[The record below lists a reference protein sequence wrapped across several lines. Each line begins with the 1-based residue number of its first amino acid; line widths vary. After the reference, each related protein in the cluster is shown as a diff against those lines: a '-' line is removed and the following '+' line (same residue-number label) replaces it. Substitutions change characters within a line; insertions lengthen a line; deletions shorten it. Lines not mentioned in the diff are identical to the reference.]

1 MPSHP
6 CWIRYPR
13 CFLRDAKCRLL
24 LQSARPRS
32 ITLESL
38 FADADV
44 GSDVRSDRHL
54 KRRRRDDDRLRRRR
68 HRHLW
73 RWWRTSR
80 RQNPTIHPCLSS
92 PRHTT
97 LIAIAAKIKTPS
109 PSRTIRVRHMEEHA
123 IGRRLDSCPLFSS
136 RPRGMRSADLPAR
149 CSAMSDRRCLKG
161 YNYWEM
167 GYGSPCR
174 FGHCKR
180 LS

>member
-1 MPSHP
+1 VPPH
-6 CWIRYPR
+6 
-13 CFLRDAKCRLL
+13 
-24 LQSARPRS
+24 S

-44 GSDVRSDRHL
+44 GSDGRSDRHL

-80 RQNPTIHPCLSS
+80 WQNPTIHPYLSS

-123 IGRRLDSCPLFSS
+123 IGRRLDPCPFFPS
-136 RPRGMRSADLPAR
+136 RPRGMRSADLPSVRR
-149 CSAMSDRRCLKG
+149 CSL
-161 YNYWEM
+161 
-167 GYGSPCR
+167 
-174 FGHCKR
+174 FGDERTSVLKR
-180 LS
+180 LQLLGNGIWKPMPIRSL